1 MTIKVEAHWRIK
13 FDIRWLHLI
22 PIAYALVKLVLL

>member
-1 MTIKVEAHWRIK
+1 MIIEVQTHWRVKI
-13 FDIRWLHLI
+13 DLRWLHLI